1 MWYAFC
7 TAANPGKK
15 NGRTAVLGD
24 GTAAPDES
32 LDLDNDEALMQRIKD
47 QEAELADTMHQQVT
61 RGPPQIDSRPD
72 SYPDSYPDS

>member
-7 TAANPGKK
+7 TAANPVKK
-15 NGRTAVLGD
+15 NGRTVVLGD

-47 QEAELADTMHQQVT
+47 QEAELADTMRQQVT

>member
-7 TAANPGKK
+7 TAANPEKK
-15 NGRTAVLGD
+15 NGRTVVLGD

-32 LDLDNDEALMQRIKD
+32 LDLDNDDALMQQIKD
-47 QEAELADTMHQQVT
+47 QEAELADTMRQQVT